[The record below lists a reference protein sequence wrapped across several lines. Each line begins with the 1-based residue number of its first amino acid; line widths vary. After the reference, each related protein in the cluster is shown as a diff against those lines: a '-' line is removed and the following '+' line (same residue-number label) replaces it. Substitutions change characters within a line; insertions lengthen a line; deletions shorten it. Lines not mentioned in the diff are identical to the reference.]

1 MGNSNNNGK
10 LLGAI
15 VLGAAIGGVLGIL
28 FAPAKGSDTRKKLV
42 AKGNDLTDSVKE
54 KYAEIMDKFKAE
66 IETIKAEASELVSNG
81 KAFIKEVESS

>member
-28 FAPAKGSDTRKKLV
+28 FAPAKGSDTRKKLSSKDNEL
-42 AKGNDLTDSVKE
+42 ADAVKE
-54 KYAEIMDKFKAE
+54 QYGEIMDKFKTE
-66 IETIKAEASELVSNG
+66 LETVKSGAHELAANG
-81 KAFIKEVESS
+81 KAIIQEIKSN